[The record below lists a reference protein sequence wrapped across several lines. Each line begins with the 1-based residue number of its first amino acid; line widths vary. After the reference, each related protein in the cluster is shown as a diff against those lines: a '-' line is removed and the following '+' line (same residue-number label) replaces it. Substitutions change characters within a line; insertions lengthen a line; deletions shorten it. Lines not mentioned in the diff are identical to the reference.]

1 MTGKR
6 KAKDLFEMDDTETQ
20 RKKITVR
27 GLSGLRNIGNT
38 CYMNSVLQCLMAT
51 TRLSFY
57 LVEKKFKEQL
67 KDGMIRMI
75 EDQNKDELAKGDK
88 VAVKKSKIK
97 IKFKES
103 ITYHLYKLFSY
114 MWHRNCIIKPNG
126 LKKRI
131 GELCDTFEGNSQND
145 SQELL
150 GFLLD
155 RLHEE
160 TKYDVDVVIKNIPVE
175 IENFNKNR
183 KKFEKKLKN
192 AKNDDDRVQT
202 IKKII
207 EYKHKNL
214 KLYAMTKY
222 YEYVQ
227 DYYKNNYSY
236 VSNIFTGMYINY
248 IMCKKCNNVHINF
261 EPFNMMA
268 ISIPKNSSEKIT
280 LEECIKNEFK
290 KEVLNDEN
298 KCFCEVCNDKTD
310 AIQKTEVW
318 NTSDYLIIHL
328 KRFKNTG
335 KRVSK
340 IDTPVEYPLKGLQ
353 IKNLKKNN
361 TTSFSLY
368 GIVHHRGVLSG
379 GHYIAYTKNALNGK
393 WYEFNDDDIV
403 HCPNETDI
411 VDGGAYILFYKKE

>member
-1 MTGKR
+1 
-6 KAKDLFEMDDTETQ
+6 
-20 RKKITVR
+20 
-27 GLSGLRNIGNT
+27 
-38 CYMNSVLQCLMAT
+38 
-51 TRLSFY
+51 
-57 LVEKKFKEQL
+57 
-67 KDGMIRMI
+67 
-75 EDQNKDELAKGDK
+75 
-88 VAVKKSKIK
+88 
-97 IKFKES
+97 
-103 ITYHLYKLFSY
+103 
-114 MWHRNCIIKPNG
+114 
-126 LKKRI
+126 
-131 GELCDTFEGNSQND
+131 
-145 SQELL
+145 
-150 GFLLD
+150 
-155 RLHEE
+155 
-160 TKYDVDVVIKNIPVE
+160 
-175 IENFNKNR
+175 
-183 KKFEKKLKN
+183 
-192 AKNDDDRVQT
+192 
-202 IKKII
+202 
-207 EYKHKNL
+207 
-214 KLYAMTKY
+214 
-222 YEYVQ
+222 
-227 DYYKNNYSY
+227 
-236 VSNIFTGMYINY
+236 
-248 IMCKKCNNVHINF
+248 MCKKCNNVHINF